1 MKNSKKVFIFRYSK
15 GFTLIELLVVV
26 SIISLLSSIVFAAVN
41 NARTKGSDVAIK
53 TTLNNA
59 RAQAEL
65 YYSNNSNSYS
75 GVCDNGTTTDGTK
88 SIYNQ
93 VLSAAKLG
101 GLASISINPGSAG
114 SPTTATCNHSANAW
128 AAEVPLFGSATGNI
142 KMWCVDS
149 TNKSKQEIDNL
160 VINDYACTP

>member
-149 TNKSKQEIDNL
+149 TNKSKQESDNL

>member
-1 MKNSKKVFIFRYSK
+1 MKNPKK

-26 SIISLLSSIVFAAVN
+26 AIIGILASVVLASLN
-41 NARTKGSDVAIK
+41 TARTRGNDVAIK

-75 GVCDNGTTTDGTK
+75 GVCINATTTDGTK

-101 GLASISINPGSAG
+101 GLASISINAAG
-114 SPTTATCNHSANAW
+114 SPTTATCNYSADAW